1 MSTTIKVAQV
11 EGGAGGDGIFVG
23 ITTSATLSDSRIRAY
38 GYACSAACSIIVGD
52 QDGPQIK
59 QPVLAANTVDTI
71 YMTDMGIKVRGNV
84 SVTGCSDGGKI
95 YLYYG

>member
-1 MSTTIKVAQV
+1 MSTNIKVAQV
-11 EGGAGGDGIFVG
+11 AGGAGGDGIFVG

-38 GYACSAACSIIVGD
+38 GYACSVAAEIVIGD

-71 YMTDMGIKVRGNV
+71 YMTDMGIKVRGKV
-84 SVTGCSDGGKI
+84 SVSGIASAGKI

>member
-1 MSTTIKVAQV
+1 MSTNIKVAQV

-38 GYACSAACSIIVGD
+38 GYACSVAAEIVIGD

-71 YMTDMGIKVRGNV
+71 YMTDMGIKVRGKV
-84 SVTGCSDGGKI
+84 SASGVSSAGKI

>member
-11 EGGAGGDGIFVG
+11 EGGAGGDGLFVDMN
-23 ITTSATLSDSRIRAY
+23 TSATLSDTRIRAY
-38 GYACSAACSIIVGD
+38 GYACSAVCSIIVGD

-71 YMTDMGIKVRGNV
+71 YMTDMGIKVRGKV
-84 SVTGCSDGGKI
+84 SASGVSSAGKI

>member
-1 MSTTIKVAQV
+1 MATNIKVAQV
-11 EGGAGGDGIFVG
+11 AAGAGGNGIFVG
-23 ITTSATLSDSRIRAY
+23 ITTSVTLSDSRVRAY
-38 GYACSAACSIIVGD
+38 SYACTEASEIVIAD
-52 QDGPQIK
+52 QDGSQIK
-59 QPVLAANTVDTI
+59 QSVLAANTVDTI

>member
-1 MSTTIKVAQV
+1 MSTNIKVAQV
-11 EGGAGGDGIFVG
+11 EGGAGGNGIFVG

-59 QPVLAANTVDTI
+59 QPVLAANTVDTV

-84 SVTGCSDGGKI
+84 SVSGIASAGKI

>member
-1 MSTTIKVAQV
+1 MSTNIKVAQV
-11 EGGAGGDGIFVG
+11 AGGAGGDGIFVG

-38 GYACSAACSIIVGD
+38 GYACTVAAEIVIGD

>member
-1 MSTTIKVAQV
+1 MSTNIKVAQV

-38 GYACSAACSIIVGD
+38 GYACTAVCSIIIAD

>member
-1 MSTTIKVAQV
+1 MSTNIKVAQV

-23 ITTSATLSDSRIRAY
+23 FTTSATLSDSRIRAY
-38 GYACSAACSIIVGD
+38 GYACSAVCSIVIAD

-71 YMTDMGIKVRGNV
+71 YMTDMGIKVRGKV
-84 SVTGCSDGGKI
+84 SVSGIASAGKI

>member
-11 EGGAGGDGIFVG
+11 EGGAGGDGLFVDMN
-23 ITTSATLSDSRIRAY
+23 TSATLSDTRIRAY
-38 GYACSAACSIIVGD
+38 GYACSAVCSIIVGD

-59 QPVLAANTVDTI
+59 QPVLAGNTVDTI
-71 YMTDMGIKVRGNV
+71 YMIDMGIKVRGNV
-84 SVTGCSDGGKI
+84 SVSGTASAGKI

>member
-1 MSTTIKVAQV
+1 MSTNIKVAQV

-38 GYACSAACSIIVGD
+38 GYACSVAAEIVIGD

-59 QPVLAANTVDTI
+59 QPVLATNTVDTI
-71 YMTDMGIKVRGNV
+71 YMTDMGIKVRGKV
-84 SVTGCSDGGKI
+84 SASGVSSAGKI

>member
-11 EGGAGGDGIFVG
+11 EGGAGGDGLFVDMK
-23 ITTSATLSDSRIRAY
+23 TSATLSDTRIRAY
-38 GYACSAACSIIVGD
+38 GYACSAVCSIVVGD

-71 YMTDMGIKVRGNV
+71 YMIDMGIKVRGNV
-84 SVTGCSDGGKI
+84 SVSGTASAGKI